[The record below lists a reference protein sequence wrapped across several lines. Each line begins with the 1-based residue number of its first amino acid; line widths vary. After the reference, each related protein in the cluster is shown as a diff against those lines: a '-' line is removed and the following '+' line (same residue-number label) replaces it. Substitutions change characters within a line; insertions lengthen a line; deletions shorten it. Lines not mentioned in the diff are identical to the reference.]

1 MMKDWLD
8 HRAGMVV
15 SSFGNGINLSQS
27 LHDVLRSQKDER
39 LFIVDFKFENP
50 SIYNLILAIAEIKQK
65 IIL

>member
-1 MMKDWLD
+1 MMKDWLA
-8 HRAGMVV
+8 HRVGMVV
-15 SSFGNGINLSQS
+15 SLFGNGINLSQS